1 MRAKI
6 FMQETPEKKPQA
18 TAKKTDDFDM
28 EIHDDDD
35 FDATLSMLDEEE
47 EIQKA
52 KRARV
57 EEPETV
63 KSPKKGRH
71 G

>member
-1 MRAKI
+1 
-6 FMQETPEKKPQA
+6 MQESPKKKPEK
-18 TAKKTDDFDM
+18 TDGDDM

-57 EEPETV
+57 EEPEAG
-63 KSPKKGRH
+63 KSPKKGTRALTLFLVEK
-71 G
+71 